1 MAEKRLDRIYN
12 EKARFAF
19 ALHLQ
24 STLDRVR
31 EGHMIVHP
39 DLNNVRKNFKRE
51 FQVAIDLSTIIEEE
65 EQVEIPFDEIGFI
78 SMFLSI
84 NLGESEPVKR
94 KQSRCSHI
102 DARQTDCFKHVG
114 DSTRT
119 IRNKSRE
126 SF

>member
-1 MAEKRLDRIYN
+1 M
-12 EKARFAF
+12 
-19 ALHLQ
+19 HLQ

-84 NLGESEPVKR
+84 NLGESEPVKE
-94 KQSRCSHI
+94 K
-102 DARQTDCFKHVG
+102 K
-114 DSTRT
+114 
-119 IRNKSRE
+119 
-126 SF
+126 

>member
-1 MAEKRLDRIYN
+1 MPDEIWRLTNQLYDVAEKRLDRIYN

-51 FQVAIDLSTIIEEE
+51 F
-65 EQVEIPFDEIGFI
+65 
-78 SMFLSI
+78 
-84 NLGESEPVKR
+84 R
-94 KQSRCSHI
+94 
-102 DARQTDCFKHVG
+102 
-114 DSTRT
+114 
-119 IRNKSRE
+119 
-126 SF
+126 